1 MELELIGGNPSPEP
15 EPEKKKKTVGTP
27 PIPSVSPYSDQFHQL
42 LFQLGQV
49 GNKLRDLG
57 AVYGRAGNISV
68 SLTDKHIKGLDFDE
82 GSDWFQMPVN
92 YPKLGRRAFL
102 VTATGSRL
110 WNLDQDPE
118 SNLCVVWIKEG
129 GQEYRVV
136 WGAERGLKPTSEF
149 NSHLRIFEILK
160 ELNRPTKVV
169 MHAQPLHLTMMSH
182 CEELRD
188 EKVFNSALLR
198 WQPETIITMPN
209 GVALVPY
216 RLPGSQHQEASTG
229 KAFIEHDFI
238 VWAKHGVICT
248 GQDPFDAFDKID
260 YLEMAARYYLLSRQL
275 SFKADGLSDEQML
288 EIAKMH
294 GDGSELLDS
303 WMNDEEESTEGS
315 A

>member
-1 MELELIGGNPSPEP
+1 MELSDE
-15 EPEKKKKTVGTP
+15 TP
-27 PIPSVSPYSDQFHQL
+27 PAKPPTKPAAVPPIASVTPYSDQFHQL

-49 GNKLRDLG
+49 GNKLREIG
-57 AVYGRAGNISV
+57 AVYGKAGNISV
-68 SLTDKHIKGLDFDE
+68 SLTEKHIKGLDFDE
-82 GSDWFQMPVN
+82 GEDWFQMPVD

-102 VTATGSRL
+102 VTAAGSRL
-110 WNLDQDPE
+110 WYLDQDPE
-118 SNLCVVWIKEG
+118 NNLCVVWIKEG

-182 CEELRD
+182 CEELQD
-188 EKVFNSALLR
+188 KKAFNSALLR

-209 GVALVPY
+209 GVGFVPY

-229 KAFIEHDFI
+229 KAFMEHDFV
-238 VWAKHGVICT
+238 VWAKHGAICT

-260 YLEMAARYYLLSRQL
+260 YLEMSARYYLLSRQIG
-275 SFKADGLSDEQML
+275 FKADGISDEQML
-288 EIAKMH
+288 EIAKTH
-294 GDGSELLDS
+294 ADGSKLL
-303 WMNDEEESTEGS
+303 EGWIGDHGE
-315 A
+315 